1 MRTRLLLLSLGFI
14 LWASAAHA
22 QTAPPANHDF
32 RGIWGVKQM
41 RNPPWAPDTNRSYV
55 AGDIKMQQWALEH
68 CRRVGCARGVRFTN
82 LAGGNAYLI
91 GEDPAL
97 KYCAPYGYPRIMV
110 NGGAMEIFQTEDR
123 VFMRF
128 YRNNEMRQIWVD
140 GRKHPDELDLTWLGD
155 SVGHWDGDT
164 LLVDTIHLYGGENGK
179 YKWLDEA
186 GFPHTSQLHVT
197 ERIRRTNRN
206 TMVIDFTLEDPGAF
220 AGTIRNTVTYE
231 LNPTS
236 EGNDNGTIHEYIRC
250 EDRIFAE
257 GEGES
262 WPFFSGADYPLPDV
276 PPVGPEWK

>member
-1 MRTRLLLLSLGFI
+1 MRIRLLLLSLGFI
-14 LWASAAHA
+14 LGTASAAQA
-22 QTAPPANHDF
+22 QSAPPANHDL
-32 RGIWGVKQM
+32 RGVWGVKQAA
-41 RNPPWAPDTNRSYV
+41 NPTWAPDTNRSFSN
-55 AGDIKMQQWALEH
+55 GEIQLQQWAREH

-110 NGGAMEIFQTEDR
+110 NGGAFEIFQTVDR

-128 YRNNEMRQIWVD
+128 YRNNETRQIWTN
-140 GRKHPDELDLTWLGD
+140 GRKHAEELDLTWLGD
-155 SVGHWDGDT
+155 SIGQWDGDT
-164 LLVDTIHLYGGENGK
+164 LLVDTIHVYDGEQGK

-186 GFPHTSQLHVT
+186 GYPHTSQLHVT
-197 ERIRRTNRN
+197 ERIRRTDRN
-206 TMVIDFTLEDPGAF
+206 TLQVDFNLEDPGAYTAPF
-220 AGTIRNTVTYE
+220 KTTVTYE
-231 LNPTS
+231 LNPDN

-276 PPVGPEWK
+276 PPVGPEW

>member
-1 MRTRLLLLSLGFI
+1 MRTRLLVSSLMI
-14 LWASAAHA
+14 VLWAAAA
-22 QTAPPANHDF
+22 QAQSPPPANHDF
-32 RGIWGVKQM
+32 RGIWGVTKAA
-41 RNPPWAPDTNRSYV
+41 NPPWAPNTNRSFSN
-55 AGDIKMQQWALEH
+55 GDVKLQPWALEH

-110 NGGAMEIFQTEDR
+110 NGGAFEIFQTSDR

-128 YRNNEMRQIWVD
+128 YRNNEMRQIWID
-140 GRKHPDELDLTWLGD
+140 GRGHPKGQDLTWHGD
-155 SVGHWDGDT
+155 SIGHWDGDT
-164 LLVDTIHLYGGENGK
+164 LVVDTIDVFDGEQGK

-186 GFPHTSQLHVT
+186 GYPHSDQLHVT
-197 ERIRRTNRN
+197 ERIRRTNHN
-206 TMVIDFTLEDPGAF
+206 TLQDDFTIEDPGAYKAPF
-220 AGTIRNTVTYE
+220 KTTVVYE
-231 LNPTS
+231 LNPDN

-262 WPFFSGADYPLPDV
+262 WPFTSGVDYPLPDV
-276 PPVGPEWK
+276 PPVGPAW